1 MVTSRYE
8 NIQTFLT
15 HIDTDGCYFLTL
27 LSIAEEFNKVK
38 VDLIDAIWLARGR
51 NLITD
56 DYTVNDAPALLTALT
71 GHKWVMYRVDTLP
84 KVIADNEYTVA
95 VWYNPRTK
103 YKHFRR
109 RYFDTLV
116 SSVTVKEGSI
126 AYYHLFR
133 VS

>member
-27 LSIAEEFNKVK
+27 LSIAEEFNKTK

-71 GHKWVMYRVDTLP
+71 GHKWVMHRVNTLP
-84 KVIADNEYTVA
+84 KVIAGNEYTVA